1 MKYTIILCCF
11 FGATLA
17 FGQAPVITDFN
28 PKIGEPG
35 ESLTLTG
42 SGFDAS
48 STNNIVHFGSIPAT
62 VLNASVN
69 SLEVEIPA
77 GTKADKISVL
87 NSTTNL
93 SCQSPLNFYP
103 TFNGGSRIIPAS
115 FLPHQDLTV
124 PNPARTVRLADIDGD
139 GWLDIIA
146 ASSQEFSIYR
156 NLGNGG
162 TISAAS
168 FGSPIDLDPGS
179 GFLDFGFA
187 DLDNDGKPDLY
198 FSQDTNPNGKVGIYR
213 NTSTPGNIS
222 FASEILLN
230 ATQRIS
236 YVSAGDFDGDG
247 RQEII
252 AGRAASAGGTPAY
265 LFIYQNSSTPG
276 SLSFS
281 SEIDI
286 TALTPAGT
294 WERMIVMDI
303 NNDNKL
309 DLVALRNFKVRTSA
323 LLNQSTLGVID
334 INTFAPSPDFIDGAS
349 TIALSD
355 FDGDNLP
362 ELITHNEGNNTGIA
376 LRPNTSTAGAISF
389 ADSIPYFSN
398 IFREGETA
406 IADINGDGKKD
417 IVIAADWSQDWVSVL
432 ENNFD
437 GTWDEESFK
446 QPVRFLTRNI
456 YPITLDIGDLN
467 HDGKPDIVTANQTAF
482 LSILENDIQFP
493 PEITSV
499 SAYKAQI
506 GENITIQGD
515 HFSPVTNENLVRF
528 GSVLANVV
536 SASTT
541 ELVVE
546 VPQGSTYDHIT
557 LGVGI
562 FTAIS
567 PRKFS
572 AITGAGADFDASS
585 FAPPFNIAASADVT
599 DLVVGDLD
607 NDGKTDLLARDGSVP
622 LLLKNQSTFD
632 VLETA
637 SFQIVTS
644 AISHFVSPGILTDLN
659 GDGFQDLFGTAR
671 VLFNNSEV
679 GTEPIEF
686 QAQIT
691 LPIFGGPSQLADIN
705 SDGIL
710 DHVTTVSSGSV
721 VSINEGFYT
730 YAPFVSGGGLPNSPF
745 GSTIN
750 LSKPAVVGTASV
762 ADFDGDGLPDVAAS
776 NPNTDNVSFFRNL
789 GSNDVIAAS
798 GFSSALNF
806 TVGDNPTQI
815 VAGDLDQ
822 DGKTDLAVINQN
834 DNTVTVLHN
843 QSTIGNISF
852 DVYDYSVS
860 ASPRLLRLHDLDG
873 DSKPEIITVNAWVSS
888 IGATF
893 SVLKNNTTSMN
904 ASSFASEQLYSRTN
918 NAVPSDFEIAD
929 LDDDG
934 RPDIILTSTN
944 PDELVIYKNLSPTTA
959 SIAITAQPVD
969 ESLCEGANVTFTAT
983 ASGTT
988 NITYQW
994 QEDQGSGFAD
1004 VSDGGIY
1011 SGSSTS
1017 SLTLAG
1023 IINTQNGYTYRCLIS
1038 GDFASDIMSD
1048 EAVLNLLEQASIS
1061 AQPQDQNVNSG
1072 ETATFSVTATG
1083 NILSYQWRL
1092 DGTNIS
1098 GESSSTLSISNV
1110 TSEDA
1115 GVYSCVITST
1125 CNTLAS
1131 DDATLTINNQ
1141 TITIDQQPQ
1150 NAQVCEGLA
1159 VNFSTAATGTANITY
1174 QWQEDQGSGF
1184 QNLTDGGN
1192 VSGAT
1197 TATLTISTVNLTLTG
1212 FEYRCVVSG
1221 DFATDVTTAAAELT
1235 IIEEVTINTQPAD
1248 FTLNIG
1254 EQVILSITA
1263 TGDSPTY
1270 QWLKDGT
1277 PLATETSASLT
1288 INNAA
1293 LSDQG
1298 AYSCMVEN
1306 VCNAVTSD
1314 VANLIVI
1321 DPNSGFSVSDGNQNQ
1336 VINNDQPVAIQFD
1349 QGTLGAEVSRTFVIN
1364 NTGQTV
1370 ITINNI
1376 SLSGDNI
1383 FTIESTPSEISVG
1396 GSASFEITAESQ
1408 SVGVFTA
1415 SVLIGTSIGDFT
1427 FPIMIEFIDQPIDGA
1442 LLVYNAV
1449 APNGNGK
1456 HDFLKIENIEFSPDN
1471 SVQIFNRWGD
1481 KVYEVSGYDN
1491 TTTRFEGT
1499 GNIGSAGE
1507 LVEGTYFYIIKTE
1520 NENLSGFLFLRR

>member
-11 FGATLA
+11 FGATLVY
-17 FGQAPVITDFN
+17 GQAPVITDFS

-42 SGFDAS
+42 SGFDVS
-48 STNNIVHFGSIPAT
+48 SGNNIVHFGSIPAT
-62 VLNASVN
+62 VLNVTVN
-69 SLEVEIPA
+69 SLEVEIPE
-77 GTKADKISVL
+77 GTKADKISVM
-87 NSTTNL
+87 NTVTNL
-93 SCQSPLNFYP
+93 SVETPIRFYP
-103 TFNGGSRIIPAS
+103 TFNGGARIIPAS

-124 PNPARTVRLADIDGD
+124 PNAARTVRLADVDGD

-162 TISAAS
+162 TLSSTSFSAR
-168 FGSPIDLDPGS
+168 IDIDPGS

-187 DLDNDGKPDLY
+187 DLDNDGMLDLY

-213 NTSTPGNIS
+213 NTSTPGSIS
-222 FASEILLN
+222 FASEVLLN

-303 NNDNKL
+303 NGDNKL
-309 DLVALRNFKVRTSA
+309 DLVALRNFKVRTSV
-323 LLNQSTLGVID
+323 LLNQSTLGIID
-334 INTFAPSPDFIDGAS
+334 INTFAPNPDFIDGAS

-389 ADSIPYFSN
+389 SDSIPYFSN

-446 QPVRFLTRNI
+446 QPVRFLIRNI

-506 GENITIQGD
+506 GESITILGD
-515 HFSPVTNENLVRF
+515 HFSPVANENLVRF

-546 VPQGSTYDHIT
+546 VPQGATYDHIT

-572 AITGAGADFDASS
+572 AITGPGADFDASS
-585 FAPPFNIAASADVT
+585 FAPPFSIAASADVT

-607 NDGKTDLLARDGSVP
+607 NDGKTDLLARDGSAP

-632 VLETA
+632 VLEST
-637 SFQIVTS
+637 SFQVVTS

-671 VLFNNSEV
+671 VLFNNSEA
-679 GTEPIEF
+679 GIEPIEF

-691 LPIFGGPSQLADIN
+691 LPIFSGPSQLADLN
-705 SDGIL
+705 LDGIL
-710 DHVTTVSSGSV
+710 DHVTTVNSGSV

-745 GSTIN
+745 GSNIN
-750 LSKPAVVGTASV
+750 LPKPAVVGTASV
-762 ADFDGDGLPDVAAS
+762 ADFDGDGLPDIAAS

-843 QSTIGNISF
+843 QSTIGNITF
-852 DVYDYSVS
+852 DVYNYSVS

-873 DSKPEIITVNAWVSS
+873 DSKPEIITMNAWVSS

-893 SVLKNNTTSMN
+893 SVLKNNTASMD
-904 ASSFASEQLYSRTN
+904 ASSFATEQLYSRTN

-929 LDDDG
+929 LDDDS

-959 SIAITAQPVD
+959 SIAITAQPVN
-969 ESLCEGANVTFTAT
+969 ESLCEGANANFSVTAT
-983 ASGTT
+983 GTT

-994 QEDQGSGFAD
+994 QENQGLGFAD

-1017 SLTLAG
+1017 SLILTG
-1023 IINTQNGYTYRCLIS
+1023 IANSQNGFTYRCIIS
-1038 GDFASDIMSD
+1038 GDFASDLISS
-1048 EAVLNLLEQASIS
+1048 EAVLNLLEQASIL
-1061 AQPQDQNVNSG
+1061 AQPQDQNINSG
-1072 ETATFSVTATG
+1072 ETASFSVIATG
-1083 NILSYQWRL
+1083 DNLSYQWRL

-1098 GESSSTLSISNV
+1098 GETSSTLSISNV
-1110 TSEDA
+1110 TSADA

-1125 CNTLAS
+1125 CNTLVS
-1131 DDATLTINNQ
+1131 NDATLTITNQ
-1141 TITIDQQPQ
+1141 TIIIDQQPLS
-1150 NAQVCEGLA
+1150 AQVCEGLA
-1159 VNFSTAATGTANITY
+1159 ANFNIAASGTSTITY
-1174 QWQEDQGSGF
+1174 QWQEDQGFGF
-1184 QNLTDGGN
+1184 QNLADGGII
-1192 VSGAT
+1192 SGAT
-1197 TATLTISTVNLTLTG
+1197 TATLSFSSTSLSLTG
-1212 FEYRCVVSG
+1212 FKYRCLISG
-1221 DFATDVTTAAAELT
+1221 DLAADIITTEAELL
-1235 IIEEVTINTQPAD
+1235 IIEEVNITTQPVDVTASV
-1248 FTLNIG
+1248 G
-1254 EQVILSITA
+1254 EQVILSITSS
-1263 TGDSPTY
+1263 GDSPTF
-1270 QWLKDGT
+1270 QWFKDGSLLT
-1277 PLATETSASLT
+1277 NETNET
-1288 INNAA
+1288 ITLNNVT

-1298 AYSCMVEN
+1298 GYICIVEN
-1306 VCNAVTSD
+1306 GCNSITSD
-1314 VANLIVI
+1314 EANLTII
-1321 DPNSGFSVSDGNQNQ
+1321 DPNSGFSVTDGNQLIDNAQ
-1336 VINNDQPVAIQFD
+1336 QTAIQFD
-1349 QGTLGAEVSRTFVIN
+1349 PAVIGATASRSFIIN
-1364 NTGQTV
+1364 NTGQTI
-1370 ITINNI
+1370 ITINEI
-1376 SLSGDNI
+1376 LLTGDDV
-1383 FTIESTPSEISVG
+1383 FALGTTPSEVAIG
-1396 GSASFEITAESQ
+1396 GSESFEATATSQ
-1408 SVGVFTA
+1408 QAGIYTA
-1415 SVLIGTSIGDFT
+1415 VIQIETSIGNFT
-1427 FPIMIEFIDQPIDGA
+1427 FPVAIEFTDVPTNGSLI
-1442 LLVYNAV
+1442 VYNAV

-1456 HDFLKIENIEFSPDN
+1456 HDFLKIENIESFTNN

-1481 KVYEVSGYDN
+1481 KVYEADGYDN
-1491 TTTRFEGT
+1491 QSKRFEGE
-1499 GNIGSAGE
+1499 GNVGSAGE

-1520 NENLSGFLFLRR
+1520 NEVLKGYLFLRR